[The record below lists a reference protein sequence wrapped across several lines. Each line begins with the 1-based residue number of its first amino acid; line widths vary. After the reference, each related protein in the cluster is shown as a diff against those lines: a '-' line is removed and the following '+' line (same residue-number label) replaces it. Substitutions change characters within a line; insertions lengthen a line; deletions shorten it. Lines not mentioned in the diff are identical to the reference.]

1 MKNAPANLYPPSLS
15 SKDPIIISFGEP
27 FFFPKKKKKKERK
40 KLGWILILI
49 RSKFEEMSA
58 SAVYILEEQVA
69 FLECIFSEV
78 F

>member
-1 MKNAPANLYPPSLS
+1 MKNEPANLYPPSLL

-27 FFFPKKKKKKERK
+27 FFFPKKKKKERK